1 MIKQIVKIDKKGQV
15 ELIAPMENDQMNVSH
30 FTISVYFSWMLNKI
44 LNENSIFDFHFMSA
58 DSIFVKYSYY
68 DELNVGESEM
78 QLILDESAL
87 ANEEFMS
94 RLHYLEAVF
103 QADISRLRSTYE
115 TNLKNKR
122 LEIAAGEEC
131 VKLLSKKSKGGS
143 YDLSEVTNPQL
154 VLSYFYSHEDELKKK
169 RYKFSN
175 PKKEKGKNF
184 FLGGQTCFALIC
196 IISMFSFLISF
207 VSLGETSNLF
217 LSSLIDKL
225 LVSSGITFLSSF
237 VLTGI
242 FALCYGCYKSSD
254 DDNIGKLISDFRDEF
269 EDALIMGKDM
279 TKAEEFAYL
288 TEKTKEYI
296 ASSSLDFTQEALELD
311 SLVTSLENKED
322 LIEDEVTYEEVI
334 SLLNIEWR
342 VYSKEQGIGK
352 KDATFYTESCIDD
365 VLGYIGVYEEQL
377 HEDEFLASLVCTC
390 KEMVE
395 EPFYGC
401 ELEVTRLLRAI
412 VSYRME
418 SEEYES
424 LEEFVHSPNYSV
436 SISGYKR
443 LMAEAQKKKS
453 GALKMS
459 TLDNAKSAVEQLLID
474 LHEGPQKAAVTST
487 VGQQGVA
494 MQMKPIKDP
503 KNQKLD

>member
-169 RYKFSN
+169 RYKFY
-175 PKKEKGKNF
+175 F
-184 FLGGQTCFALIC
+184 
-196 IISMFSFLISF
+196 
-207 VSLGETSNLF
+207 
-217 LSSLIDKL
+217 
-225 LVSSGITFLSSF
+225 
-237 VLTGI
+237 
-242 FALCYGCYKSSD
+242 
-254 DDNIGKLISDFRDEF
+254 
-269 EDALIMGKDM
+269 
-279 TKAEEFAYL
+279 
-288 TEKTKEYI
+288 
-296 ASSSLDFTQEALELD
+296 
-311 SLVTSLENKED
+311 
-322 LIEDEVTYEEVI
+322 
-334 SLLNIEWR
+334 
-342 VYSKEQGIGK
+342 
-352 KDATFYTESCIDD
+352 
-365 VLGYIGVYEEQL
+365 
-377 HEDEFLASLVCTC
+377 
-390 KEMVE
+390 
-395 EPFYGC
+395 
-401 ELEVTRLLRAI
+401 
-412 VSYRME
+412 
-418 SEEYES
+418 
-424 LEEFVHSPNYSV
+424 
-436 SISGYKR
+436 
-443 LMAEAQKKKS
+443 
-453 GALKMS
+453 
-459 TLDNAKSAVEQLLID
+459 
-474 LHEGPQKAAVTST
+474 
-487 VGQQGVA
+487 
-494 MQMKPIKDP
+494 
-503 KNQKLD
+503 